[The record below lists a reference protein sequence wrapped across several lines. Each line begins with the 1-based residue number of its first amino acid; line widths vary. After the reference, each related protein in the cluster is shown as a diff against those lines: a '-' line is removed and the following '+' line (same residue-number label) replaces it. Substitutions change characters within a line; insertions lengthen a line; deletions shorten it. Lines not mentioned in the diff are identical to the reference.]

1 MFFQFLS
8 FTMKKIFYSFVLL
21 SCIFP
26 YVGCA
31 QVFVGLDRI
40 FSEGEYTRCIQGKKI
55 ALISH
60 SAAINSRGQD
70 ALSVFYSRKH
80 DCTVE
85 ILCTLEHGYYGATPT
100 ETVGNQPSRYPNLR
114 SVSLY
119 GVKEVPKEVAE
130 HCDVFVYD
138 VQDIGVRSYSFVTV
152 LMQIVKASERYGKQL
167 IVLDRPNPMGGRI
180 VDGPLPN
187 PTTSGS
193 LAIPYCY
200 GMTPGELALFFKKT
214 YAPNANV
221 VVIPMKGWN
230 RSMTFD
236 ETGLIWMPTSPQMPD
251 PQSPFFY
258 AATGIL
264 GALSVASIGVGYTLP
279 FKVLGAPW
287 MDGEKVADELNRMKL
302 PGVLFLPFFY
312 EPFFGKYKMEMCS
325 GVLLVLQDPKIF
337 YPVETQCTIWGVLK
351 ALYPKQV
358 EQTLKSIERIPAR
371 RSSICN
377 LFGGDEFLSIS
388 HKERYIVW
396 PLRRLCKESRESFHQ
411 LRSSCLLSEYAES

>member
-1 MFFQFLS
+1 
-8 FTMKKIFYSFVLL
+8 MKRIFYSFLLL

-26 YVGCA
+26 YIGCA

-40 FSEGEYTRCIQGKKI
+40 FSEEQYTRYIRGKKI

-60 SAAINSRGQD
+60 SAAINSKGQD
-70 ALSVFYSRKH
+70 ALSVFYSHKY
-80 DCTVE
+80 DCVVE
-85 ILCTLEHGYYGATPT
+85 ILCTLEHGYYGAIPA
-100 ETVGNQPSRYPNLR
+100 ETSRSQPSIYPNLR
-114 SVSLY
+114 SLSLH
-119 GVKEVPKEVAE
+119 GLKEIPKEVGQD
-130 HCDVFVYD
+130 CDVFIYD

-152 LMQIVKASERYGKQL
+152 LMQVVKASENHGKQL
-167 IVLDRPNPMGGRI
+167 IILDRPNPMGGMI
-180 VDGPLPN
+180 VDGPIPNLPSSDS
-187 PTTSGS
+187 P
-193 LAIPYCY
+193 AIPYCY

-214 YAPNANV
+214 YAPKANV

-236 ETGLIWMPTSPQMPD
+236 ETGLIWIPTSPQMPD

-287 MDGEKVADELNRMKL
+287 MDGKKMAEELNRMQL

-325 GVLLVLQDPKIF
+325 GVLLVLEDPKIF
-337 YPVETQCTIWGVLK
+337 YPVETLCTIWGVLK
-351 ALYPKQV
+351 ALYPEQI
-358 EQTLKSIERIPAR
+358 EQTLKSIDRIPAR

-377 LFGGDEFLSIS
+377 LFGGEDFLNIS
-388 HKERYIVW
+388 HKERYVVW

-411 LRSSCLLSEYAES
+411 LRSSCLLPEYPES